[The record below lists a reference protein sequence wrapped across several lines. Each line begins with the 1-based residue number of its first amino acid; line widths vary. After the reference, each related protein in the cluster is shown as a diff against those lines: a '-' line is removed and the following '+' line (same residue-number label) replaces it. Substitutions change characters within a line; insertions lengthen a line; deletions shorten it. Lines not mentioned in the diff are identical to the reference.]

1 MQRIRGSAD
10 EVRAL
15 APSAL
20 ESWRYIREN
29 VLERGIVDQRIKELC
44 FRYLANDVGITDLD
58 RFEGR
63 ERAALEWTDAI
74 AYDSDRATTAIW
86 ERLLRRLAE
95 RTTKQASLGRL
106 NDPEPIVDEDD
117 RYDGRTEPL
126 RGLELLDVHEEAAVS
141 RERDDFSVRKE
152 QLRGD
157 RSW

>member
-44 FRYLANDVGITDLD
+44 FRYLANDLGVTDLD

-74 AYDSDRATTAIW
+74 AYDSDRATDALW
-86 ERLLRRLAE
+86 ERLHRHF
-95 RTTKQASLGRL
+95 
-106 NDPEPIVDEDD
+106 
-117 RYDGRTEPL
+117 TEP
-126 RGLELLDVHEEAAVS
+126 ELVDLGCAIGFELGQQHWRRSVGIAA
-141 RERDDFSVRKE
+141 RD
-152 QLRGD
+152 
-157 RSW
+157 